1 MFILRCVLALG
12 WLANLG
18 AAASQNRRKQEQVT
32 KLRPFASFAQRLLQP
47 NPRTAVPTSTPTS
60 IPTSTPT
67 STPSS
72 FRGLTPAPSSFVLG
86 PGCANAYELVFTDEF
101 LETGSTRD
109 FPREPFPGVCPV
121 IQPGAATRH
130 YRLPG
135 DGLCYEVS
143 TRGSDFD
150 TVLAV
155 YRGTSC
161 DADLQCEAQ
170 NDDTSFSG
178 GGDAYY
184 GDDNYGDDGGVED
197 DQVGGDNG
205 LQSQVLFYAA
215 PGEDYWI
222 VLGGY
227 GDDTGAYEFSV
238 QETACGPAPTNIDC
252 ASALTVVPPLAVE
265 ASLLFV
271 PLGYVTLTGECAYD
285 GLLEAL
291 WYRVE
296 GDGTC
301 MEVRMTGG
309 RAALFLLESPFADEN
324 PEACS
329 PLEGCPLAATYNP
342 QSGESLLQWKSVP
355 GTSYFIIL
363 TDEEDASAS
372 SVTLDFDSF
381 ACDAN
386 SGTCGDA
393 QALVE
398 FPISIDGSLAFVAPT
413 VEELFVEC
421 PNVSYLDLRSQW
433 FELPVRTED
442 YCMLV
447 NLQSN
452 DPLTR
457 RALQERKLEDSSGSL
472 IAIVLEADQGFGDA
486 SCSGNTS
493 LPCLQETTIF
503 PDILLVPGNASNYL
517 VVASYYFGGSFFL
530 DLSVRIMVGLKR
542 FRCLD

>member
-1 MFILRCVLALG
+1 
-12 WLANLG
+12 
-18 AAASQNRRKQEQVT
+18 
-32 KLRPFASFAQRLLQP
+32 
-47 NPRTAVPTSTPTS
+47 
-60 IPTSTPT
+60 
-67 STPSS
+67 
-72 FRGLTPAPSSFVLG
+72 
-86 PGCANAYELVFTDEF
+86 
-101 LETGSTRD
+101 
-109 FPREPFPGVCPV
+109 V
-121 IQPGAATRH
+121 IQRGSATRY

-161 DADLQCEAQ
+161 DADLQCDAQ

-178 GGDAYY
+178 GGDA
-184 GDDNYGDDGGVED
+184 NYGDDRLPRDGGAED

-215 PGEDYWI
+215 PGVDYWI

-227 GDDTGAYEFSV
+227 GDDTGAYALNV
-238 QETACGPAPTNIDC
+238 QETACPTGPAPTNIDC

-271 PLGYVTLTGECAYD
+271 PLGYLALTGDCAYD

-309 RAALFLLESPFADEN
+309 RATLFLLESPFADEN
-324 PEACS
+324 AEACS
-329 PLEGCPLAATYNP
+329 SLESCPLVAYYNP

-355 GTSYFIIL
+355 GTSYYIIL
-363 TDEEDASAS
+363 MDEADTSAS

-413 VEELFVEC
+413 LEELFLEC

-433 FELPVRTED
+433 FELPARTED
-442 YCMLV
+442 YCLLV

-457 RALQERKLEDSSGSL
+457 RALQERKLQDSGGNLNL

-486 SCSGNTS
+486 SCLGNTS
-493 LPCLQETTIF
+493 LPCLQETAIF

-530 DLSVRIMVGLKR
+530 DLSVSIMVGLKW